1 MNDSTRKWEEFL
13 NPEVL
18 KAKLIAAS
26 MYLTAFELLKDSIID
41 RVKGF
46 YITGFDESDTTVSS
60 AYAAEVLS
68 LNKSCLYASLLWLKK
83 QDAINDDDLSTFEAI
98 KTCRNGVAHELR
110 RIVAGDLEGAFVE
123 QLPALISLLRKIEV
137 WWIVN
142 FEIPINS
149 EFDGAEIDEAG
160 IVPGAIWTI
169 QLMFEVA
176 LGEPEKASYYLNEFK
191 KRRKEK

>member
-46 YITGFDESDTTVSS
+46 YMTGFDENDTTVSS
-60 AYAAEVLS
+60 AYATEVLS
-68 LNKSCLYASLLWLKK
+68 LSKSRLYASLLWLKK

-98 KTCRNGVAHELR
+98 KTYRNGVAHELR

-142 FEIPINS
+142 FEIPVNP
-149 EFDGAEIDEAG
+149 EFDGAEIDESG

-169 QLMFEVA
+169 QLMFEIA

-191 KRRKEK
+191 RRRKEK